1 MHEWVI
7 ILHYWIG
14 GVNLNTARELMGH
27 VDERT
32 TLKNYCYDRSP
43 ENDRIERIEKA
54 LTFGI
59 V

>member
-1 MHEWVI
+1 MSYNSA
-7 ILHYWIG
+7 LLDS

-32 TLKNYCYDRSP
+32 TLKNYCYDRSS
-43 ENDRIERIEKA
+43 ESDRIERIEKA
-54 LTFGI
+54 LDFGI